1 MFNGERQE
9 NAVSFVSRALKRQKQ
24 LRAHLKSFEDAGVDQ
39 VAFIQQGGKNR
50 HDHICQSLELF
61 AREVLPEFDE
71 REEARARR
79 KQQELTPF
87 LEQAMMRKEKMAP
100 LAEDRIPSFVAQG
113 RQVAETEQLAPEQ
126 AAARRRMLAA
136 AHVPLE
142 DPPKAL
148 AAD

>member
-1 MFNGERQE
+1 M
-9 NAVSFVSRALKRQKQ
+9 
-24 LRAHLKSFEDAGVDQ
+24 
-39 VAFIQQGGKNR
+39 AFIQQGGKNR

-71 REEARARR
+71 REESRARR
-79 KQQELTPF
+79 KQQALTPF

-100 LAEDRIPSFVAQG
+100 LAEDRIPSFVALG
-113 RQVAETEQLAPEQ
+113 RQVAETEQLTPEQ

-142 DPPKAL
+142 DPAKAL
-148 AAD
+148 AAN

>member
-1 MFNGERQE
+1 MPSV
-9 NAVSFVSRALKRQKQ
+9 VSQALKRHKQ

-87 LEQAMMRKEKMAP
+87 LEQAMMRKEKTAP
-100 LAEDRIPSFVAQG
+100 LAEDRIPSFMALG
-113 RQVAETEQLAPEQ
+113 RQVAETEQLTPEQ

-142 DPPKAL
+142 DPAKAL

>member
-1 MFNGERQE
+1 M
-9 NAVSFVSRALKRQKQ
+9 
-24 LRAHLKSFEDAGVDQ
+24 
-39 VAFIQQGGKNR
+39 AFIQQGGKNR

-100 LAEDRIPSFVAQG
+100 LAEDQIPSLVALG
-113 RQVAETEQLAPEQ
+113 RQVAETEQLTPEQ

-142 DPPKAL
+142 DPAKAL

>member
-1 MFNGERQE
+1 
-9 NAVSFVSRALKRQKQ
+9 
-24 LRAHLKSFEDAGVDQ
+24 

-100 LAEDRIPSFVAQG
+100 LAEDRIPSFVALG
-113 RQVAETEQLAPEQ
+113 RQVAETEQLTPEQ

-142 DPPKAL
+142 DPAKAL

>member
-1 MFNGERQE
+1 M
-9 NAVSFVSRALKRQKQ
+9 
-24 LRAHLKSFEDAGVDQ
+24 
-39 VAFIQQGGKNR
+39 AFIQQGGKNR

-87 LEQAMMRKEKMAP
+87 LEQAMMRKEKTAP
-100 LAEDRIPSFVAQG
+100 LAEDRIPSFVALG
-113 RQVAETEQLAPEQ
+113 RQVAATEQLSPEQ

-142 DPPKAL
+142 DPAKAL
-148 AAD
+148 ATD

>member
-1 MFNGERQE
+1 VRTSLPEAGAARGIGTP
-9 NAVSFVSRALKRQKQ
+9 KQ

-39 VAFIQQGGKNR
+39 VAFIQQGGKIR

-100 LAEDRIPSFVAQG
+100 LAEDRIPSFVALG
-113 RQVAETEQLAPEQ
+113 RQVAETKQLTPEQ

-142 DPPKAL
+142 DPAKAL

>member
-1 MFNGERQE
+1 MPSV
-9 NAVSFVSRALKRQKQ
+9 VSQALKRHKQ

-71 REEARARR
+71 REEARAKR
-79 KQQELTPF
+79 KQQELAPF

-100 LAEDRIPSFVAQG
+100 LAEDRIPSFVALG
-113 RQVAETEQLAPEQ
+113 RQVAETEQLTPEQ

-142 DPPKAL
+142 DPAKAL